1 MTKYVPTPQKLTEM
15 FPDVEEKMQRTY
27 LIADFASTSV
37 AYRPFRLKKNKTGIV
52 VFLDEG
58 FTLVFQP
65 IDMKKRQLALYY
77 ARVILT
83 PPSKREIS
91 DRPSNILLG
100 MQADVYY
107 TEEMEADLN
116 SLSGKDFSHHIQAL
130 ASFPSSI
137 FSGAIMGV
145 DAENLI
151 LNVLRKLEEK
161 KNILLRPLI
170 RDEI

>member
-1 MTKYVPTPQKLTEM
+1 MTNYVPTPQNLTEM

-52 VFLDEG
+52 VFLEEG
-58 FTLVFQP
+58 FTLVLQP
-65 IDMKKRQLALYY
+65 IEKKRQLALYY
-77 ARVILT
+77 ARVVLT
-83 PPSKREIS
+83 PPSKRELS

-100 MQADVYY
+100 MQADIYY
-107 TEEMEADLN
+107 TEEMEVDLK

-137 FSGAIMGV
+137 FSGAIIGV

-151 LNVLRKLEEK
+151 LTVLRKLDEK
-161 KNILLRPLI
+161 KKILLRPLI